1 VHLRLEL
8 QTDRRPFEQSDDL
21 FNSNRLRRSR
31 QHVSSRRTS
40 DRVNQVTAPEQN
52 HDLTKILQR
61 DLLVTGDFLHLH
73 GTPELIVLR
82 QFCEREQ
89 SVMTLRT
96 DLHLTRL
103 LGIG

>member
-1 VHLRLEL
+1 
-8 QTDRRPFEQSDDL
+8 
-21 FNSNRLRRSR
+21 
-31 QHVSSRRTS
+31 
-40 DRVNQVTAPEQN
+40 
-52 HDLTKILQR
+52 
-61 DLLVTGDFLHLH
+61 LH